1 MGYGVWWVASLSVG
15 LDLVELGEVV
25 EVVAGHG
32 FEIDLEGQGTALW
45 VGQLAGEIGL
55 AAVADEFEVP
65 LARGAEELERGGQAI
80 GGVARGPGVLV
91 EGLDDG
97 VDLGEGLAEAKA
109 VDEFAVGEVGDDL
122 AGAPLTGGDGCGD
135 LLWRELANGLVDEA
149 RSGGEHGPG
158 ILVGEKACIGVESHG
173 NDGSMSFGPA

>member
-1 MGYGVWWVASLSVG
+1 M
-15 LDLVELGEVV
+15 V

-32 FEIDLEGQGTALW
+32 FEEDLEGQGAALW
-45 VGQLAGEIGL
+45 VGQRAVEVGL

-80 GGVARGPGVLV
+80 GVARGPGVLV

-97 VDLGEGLAEAKA
+97 VDLGESLAKAKA
-109 VDEFAVGEVGDDL
+109 VDELAVGEVGDDL
-122 AGAPLTGGDGCGD
+122 AGAPLAGGDGCGD

-149 RSGGEHGPG
+149 GSGGEHGPG